1 VLKQLMIVATLLS
14 TLTAAAQAPDS
25 PVRLGPGITAPT
37 IKQRTEPQY
46 TEEASKEGV
55 SGAVH
60 LEALIHKDGTLEV
73 IRVIKGLGFGL
84 DESASSAVTQ
94 WRFTPATKDGH
105 PVDILL
111 NIDVTF
117 NRVLVANGDIKT
129 PTVIEAVQAQYT
141 EEAAKAKVKG
151 AVGLQFIVYYDGT
164 VRVTKITKSLGYGL
178 DESARTALEQT
189 RFTPPTKNGHGI
201 DVLMDAEV
209 MFPQPQ

>member
-1 VLKQLMIVATLLS
+1 MTVATLLS

-46 TEEASKEGV
+46 TDEASKEGV

-73 IRVIKGLGFGL
+73 I
-84 DESASSAVTQ
+84 
-94 WRFTPATKDGH
+94 
-105 PVDILL
+105 
-111 NIDVTF
+111 
-117 NRVLVANGDIKT
+117 RVLVANGDIKT